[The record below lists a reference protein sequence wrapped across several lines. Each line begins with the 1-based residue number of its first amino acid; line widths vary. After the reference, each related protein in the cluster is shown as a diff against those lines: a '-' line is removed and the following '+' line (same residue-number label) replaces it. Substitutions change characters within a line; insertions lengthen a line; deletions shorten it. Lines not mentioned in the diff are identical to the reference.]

1 MGNAISQSQ
10 LPHISSE
17 WVQREECGSASCP
30 PSLRDIMSQSELTT
44 NIFRYSNDWYSD
56 PLCICTLKNMC
67 TSSFSWT
74 QSQPLTGTCPTCKT
88 VWPLSSQKWWF
99 FKASW
104 HRLQPL
110 HHTDKENQK
119 NRHNLLLKH
128 LLGSNIGHILV
139 HWALY
144 LLNPQY
150 TAFVVYF
157 DQCLSAAHSK
167 LWLKF

>member
-1 MGNAISQSQ
+1 MPAFFARHYESKWAHNKMFP
-10 LPHISSE
+10 LFKWLVFRSSLYLYTKKY
-17 WVQREECGSASCP
+17 A
-30 PSLRDIMSQSELTT
+30 D
-44 NIFRYSNDWYSD
+44 
-56 PLCICTLKNMC
+56 
-67 TSSFSWT
+67 SSFSWT
-74 QSQPLTGTCPTCKT
+74 PSQPWTGTCPTCKT

-119 NRHNLLLKH
+119 NRHNLLQKH
-128 LLGSNIGHILV
+128 LLESNIGHILV

-157 DQCLSAAHSK
+157 DQRLSAAHSK
-167 LWLKF
+167 RWSKF